1 MTPVH
6 DLHDP
11 VGAVVQAAVQSDG
24 WVLDVDGCL
33 VRTAR
38 AGGMGGRP
46 IDGAAD
52 LLRWLRRHGK
62 PFIVCT
68 NASQRTAAQYAAH
81 LRELGLDVRDGE
93 LMTAATA
100 SAAHVARAHP
110 GEPVLVLGDE
120 GLADAMRAEGVTVV
134 EGDSPRPGV
143 VVVGA
148 ADRYTTAALNAAC
161 LAVADHGAAFYVTV
175 DTPWFHG
182 GLGKSVC
189 VSSAIAHAIA
199 GITGRQPVVSG
210 KPSPALGAVLR
221 DQLGGDTQRLV
232 VVGDVASIEIRLAHL
247 MGALGVLVLSGG
259 TAAADVP
266 ALPAEH
272 TPHLCVDDVG
282 ALFREMAALAP

>member
-1 MTPVH
+1 MNDMH
-6 DLHDP
+6 DDP
-11 VGAVVQAAVQSDG
+11 IRAAVAADG

-38 AGGMGGRP
+38 AGGMGGRA
-46 IDGAAD
+46 IMGAAEV
-52 LLRWLRRHGK
+52 LGWLRRHGK
-62 PFIVCT
+62 PFVVCT

-81 LRELGLDVRDGE
+81 LRELGLDVRDNE

-100 SAAHVARAHP
+100 AAAYVARTHP
-110 GEPVLVLGDE
+110 GERVLVLGDE
-120 GLADAMRAEGVTVV
+120 GLADAMRGEGVTLV
-134 EGDSPRPGV
+134 EGDAQQPSV

-161 LAVADHGAAFYVTV
+161 LAVADRDAAFYVTV

-189 VSSAIAHAIA
+189 ASSAIAHAIA
-199 GITGRQPVVSG
+199 AITGRRPTVCG

-221 DQLGGDTQRLV
+221 DRLGGAGRRLV
-232 VVGDVASIEIRLAHL
+232 VVGDVASIEVQLAHL
-247 MGALGVLVLSGG
+247 MGALGVLVLSGA
-259 TAAADVP
+259 TSAADVP

-282 ALFREMAALAP
+282 HLFRNMSAIEP

>member
-1 MTPVH
+1 MTNH
-6 DLHDP
+6 DGP
-11 VGAVVQAAVQSDG
+11 ISAAVTADG

-38 AGGMGGRP
+38 AGGMGGRA
-46 IDGAAD
+46 IEGAAE
-52 LLRWLRRHGK
+52 LLGWLRRRNT

-81 LRELGLDVRDGE
+81 LREMGLDVRDQE

-100 SAAHVARAHP
+100 SAGYVARTHP
-110 GEPVLVLGDE
+110 GERVLALGDE
-120 GLADAMRAEGVTVV
+120 GLADAMRAERVDVV
-134 EGDSPRPGV
+134 DTDAQRPSV

-148 ADRYTTAALNAAC
+148 ADRHTTAARNAAC
-161 LAVADHGAAFYVTV
+161 LAVAERDAAFYVTV
-175 DTPWFHG
+175 DAPWFYG

-189 VSSAIAHAIA
+189 VSSAIAHAIR
-199 GITGRQPVVSG
+199 GITGRRPKVCG
-210 KPSPALGAVLR
+210 KPSPALGALLR
-221 DQLGGDTQRLV
+221 DRLGGEGRRLV
-232 VVGDVASIEIRLAHL
+232 VVGDAASIEIRLAHM

-259 TAAADVP
+259 TSAADVP

-282 ALFREMAALAP
+282 HLFRKLAAIEP

>member
-6 DLHDP
+6 DP
-11 VGAVVQAAVQSDG
+11 IGAVVNADA

-38 AGGMGGRP
+38 AGGMGGRA

-52 LLRWLRRHGK
+52 LLGWLRRSGK

-93 LMTAATA
+93 LVTAATA
-100 SAAHVARAHP
+100 TAAHVARTHP

-120 GLADAMRAEGVTVV
+120 GLADAMRTEGVTVV
-134 EGDSPRPGV
+134 EADGQRPSV

-148 ADRYTTAALNAAC
+148 ADRYTTTALNAAC
-161 LAVADHGAAFYVTV
+161 LAVADRGAAFYVTV

-182 GLGKSVC
+182 GVGKSVC

-199 GITGRQPVVSG
+199 GITGRRPVVSG

-221 DQLGGDTQRLV
+221 ARLGGDAKHLV
-232 VVGDVASIEIRLAHL
+232 VVGDVACIEIRLAHL

-266 ALPAEH
+266 ALPADH
-272 TPHLCVDDVG
+272 RPHLCVADVG
-282 ALFREMAALAP
+282 DLFQRIAAAVP

>member
-1 MTPVH
+1 MTTMH
-6 DLHDP
+6 DD
-11 VGAVVQAAVQSDG
+11 AVRAAVDADG

-38 AGGMGGRP
+38 AGGMGGRA
-46 IDGAAD
+46 IDGAAG
-52 LLRWLRRHGK
+52 LIGWLRRHRK
-62 PFIVCT
+62 PFVVCT
-68 NASQRTAAQYAAH
+68 NASQRTAAQYAVH
-81 LRELGLDVRDGE
+81 LRELGLDVRDDE

-100 SAAHVARAHP
+100 AAAHVARTHP
-110 GEPVLVLGDE
+110 GAPVLLLGDE
-120 GLADAMRAEGVTVV
+120 GLADAMRAEGVTLV
-134 EGDSPRPGV
+134 EDDAPSPAA

-161 LAVADHGAAFYVTV
+161 LAVADRGAAFYVTV

-199 GITGRQPVVSG
+199 AITGRRPTVCG

-221 DQLGGDTQRLV
+221 RRLGGDGRRLV
-232 VVGDVASIEIRLAHL
+232 VVGDAAAIEVRLAHL
-247 MGALGVLVLSGG
+247 MGALGVLVLSGA
-259 TAAADVP
+259 TSAAQVP

-272 TPHLCVDDVG
+272 TPQLCVDDVG
-282 ALFREMAALAP
+282 HLYRAMTAIAP

>member
-1 MTPVH
+1 MTHPE
-6 DLHDP
+6 DP
-11 VGAVVQAAVQSDG
+11 IRGAVQADG

-38 AGGMGGRP
+38 AGGMGGRA
-46 IDGAAD
+46 IDGAAE
-52 LLRWLRRHGK
+52 RMGWLRRHGK
-62 PFIVCT
+62 PFVVCT

-100 SAAHVARAHP
+100 SAAYVALAHP
-110 GEPVLVLGDE
+110 GESVLVLGDE
-120 GLADAMRAEGVTVV
+120 GLADAMCAEGVRVV
-134 EGDSPRPGV
+134 ASDAERPSV

-148 ADRYTTAALNAAC
+148 ADRYTTATLNAAC
-161 LAVADHGAAFYVTV
+161 LAVADRGAAFYVTV

-182 GLGKSVC
+182 GVGKSVC

-199 GITGRQPVVSG
+199 GITGRRPTVAG
-210 KPSPALGAVLR
+210 KPSPALSTVLR
-221 DQLGGDTQRLV
+221 QRLGGASSRLV
-232 VVGDVASIEIRLAHL
+232 VVGDAASIEIRLAHL
-247 MGALGVLVLSGG
+247 MGALGVLVLSGA

-272 TPHLCVDDVG
+272 TPHLCVADIGD
-282 ALFREMAALAP
+282 LFQKMAALEP

>member
-1 MTPVH
+1 MTDRTDIVRALV
-6 DLHDP
+6 D
-11 VGAVVQAAVQSDG
+11 SDG

-38 AGGMGGRP
+38 AGGMGGRA
-46 IDGAAD
+46 IEGAAD
-52 LLRWLRRHGK
+52 LLGWLRRHRK
-62 PFIVCT
+62 PFVVCT
-68 NASQRTAAQYAAH
+68 NASQRTAAQYATH
-81 LRELGLDVRDGE
+81 LRELGLDVRDDE

-100 SAAHVARAHP
+100 SAAHVTRAHP

-134 EGDSPRPGV
+134 EADAQRPSV

-148 ADRYTTAALNAAC
+148 ADRYTTASLNAAC
-161 LAVADHGAAFYVTV
+161 LAVADRGAAFYVTV

-182 GLGKSVC
+182 GVGKSVC
-189 VSSAIAHAIA
+189 VSSAIAHAVA
-199 GITGRQPVVSG
+199 GITGRRPTVSG

-221 DQLGGDTQRLV
+221 ERLGGQAKRLV

-282 ALFREMAALAP
+282 ALFQKMTAVAP